1 MSERA
6 EAAEAAAAQRDGDP
20 ELEAARAEAEDL
32 MAKLTAVTAELD
44 AVRADDTDASEV
56 ASVQEE
62 LANLRHELEEA
73 VTSAGAL
80 SRRNDELEEQ
90 VASLAARAE
99 AEATDARARLLE
111 TQGSLARLQE
121 TAERGDDG
129 GPVEPEVPSMTP
141 SAATE
146 VADALSVDAK
156 RSLSAIFGLARTLS
170 TRQPSKDDERL
181 LHQLMTQAKRME
193 HAIGDIFDADRL
205 TRGEP
210 VLERR
215 STEIDTLVRRVVRE
229 FPFAEDRDLDVSV
242 ETATVMVDRA
252 RVERLI
258 DDLLTSAVA
267 RTETGDRIGLV
278 LERAPDGVLISV
290 EGGTPPN
297 GDGSAGAAAAF
308 LAKLHGGWTKAER
321 LPDGT
326 GVIRAFLPNGRT
338 VGTTDEAESETAAA
352 LG

>member
-1 MSERA
+1 
-6 EAAEAAAAQRDGDP
+6 
-20 ELEAARAEAEDL
+20 
-32 MAKLTAVTAELD
+32 
-44 AVRADDTDASEV
+44 
-56 ASVQEE
+56 
-62 LANLRHELEEA
+62 
-73 VTSAGAL
+73 
-80 SRRNDELEEQ
+80 
-90 VASLAARAE
+90 
-99 AEATDARARLLE
+99 
-111 TQGSLARLQE
+111 
-121 TAERGDDG
+121 
-129 GPVEPEVPSMTP
+129 MTP

-170 TRQPSKDDERL
+170 TRQPSRDDERL

-252 RVERLI
+252 RVERLL

-290 EGGTPPN
+290 EGGAPLN
-297 GDGSAGAAAAF
+297 GDGAAGAAAAF

-326 GVIRAFLPNGRT
+326 GVVRAFLPNGRT
-338 VGTTDEAESETAAA
+338 AGTADETESETAVA

>member
-1 MSERA
+1 M
-6 EAAEAAAAQRDGDP
+6 
-20 ELEAARAEAEDL
+20 
-32 MAKLTAVTAELD
+32 
-44 AVRADDTDASEV
+44 
-56 ASVQEE
+56 
-62 LANLRHELEEA
+62 
-73 VTSAGAL
+73 TSAGAL

-90 VASLAARAE
+90 VASLAAKAE
-99 AEATDARARLLE
+99 AEAAEARARLLE

-129 GPVEPEVPSMTP
+129 GPVEPEAPSMTR

-146 VADALSVDAK
+146 VGNALSTDAK

-170 TRQPSKDDERL
+170 THQVSKDDERL

-229 FPFAEDRDLDVSV
+229 FPFAEERDLDVSV

-252 RVERLI
+252 RVERLL

-290 EGGTPPN
+290 EGGTHSQRRRLRGGGRRVPGQAPRRLDQGRTAPRRHGRGPGVPAERSHGRHDGRGRVRDRRRPRLAN
-297 GDGSAGAAAAF
+297 GLTPGRRCSAGARPSA
-308 LAKLHGGWTKAER
+308 R
-321 LPDGT
+321 RSSRGT
-326 GVIRAFLPNGRT
+326 GP
-338 VGTTDEAESETAAA
+338 
-352 LG
+352 